1 MKESVKYGLINLKF
15 FEPDF
20 LARAAVCEPCT
31 KEGIGERS
39 TQAADIEETK
49 TAMKYINR
57 FWAIFFFLILRK
69 YQAIHI

>member
-1 MKESVKYGLINLKF
+1 MKESVKYGLINFKF

-39 TQAADIEETK
+39 TQEADIEETK
-49 TAMKYINR
+49 TAM
-57 FWAIFFFLILRK
+57 
-69 YQAIHI
+69 